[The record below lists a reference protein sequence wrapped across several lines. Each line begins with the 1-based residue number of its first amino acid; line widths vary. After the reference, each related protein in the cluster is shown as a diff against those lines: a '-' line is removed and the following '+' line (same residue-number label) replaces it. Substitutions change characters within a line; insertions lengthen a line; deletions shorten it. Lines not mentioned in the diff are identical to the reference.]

1 MYYNFRIYNDNMGH
15 RTEHKDMMAMA
26 RKVMLPHRLHADTH
40 SPKTNNAFKMYHTY
54 YSPKNF

>member
-1 MYYNFRIYNDNMGH
+1 MGH